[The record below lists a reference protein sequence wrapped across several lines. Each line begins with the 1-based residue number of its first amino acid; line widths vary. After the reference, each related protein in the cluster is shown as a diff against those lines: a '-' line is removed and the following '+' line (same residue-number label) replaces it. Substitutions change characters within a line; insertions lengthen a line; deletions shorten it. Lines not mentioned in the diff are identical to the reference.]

1 MKKKTILLSLLVINL
16 LSKANVNEIILSD
29 TQLQS
34 FSVVGD
40 SIKSNDTS
48 TYKILWNNNKILNS
62 IPFFDFI
69 SITQLTKPSNKST
82 YKDSTIIYKLCGTIA
97 EQLKIKLIND
107 IISESAEEKLSV
119 ANLLKFEKGK
129 YFESNIKTYLQNQ
142 IFDFFYNNNLVTYLR
157 NEEYVRLLKPKPVYK
172 LLSDTKTE
180 KLLEHEI
187 LFIANNSKTYLF

>member
-48 TYKILWNNNKILNS
+48 MYKILWNNNKILNS

-69 SITQLTKPSNKST
+69 SIAQLTKPSNKST

-107 IISESAEEKLSV
+107 IISESAEEKLSI

-187 LFIANNSKTYLF
+187 LFIAKNSNTYLF

>member
-62 IPFFDFI
+62 IP
-69 SITQLTKPSNKST
+69 SSST
-82 YKDSTIIYKLCGTIA
+82 ST
-97 EQLKIKLIND
+97 
-107 IISESAEEKLSV
+107 
-119 ANLLKFEKGK
+119 
-129 YFESNIKTYLQNQ
+129 
-142 IFDFFYNNNLVTYLR
+142 
-157 NEEYVRLLKPKPVYK
+157 
-172 LLSDTKTE
+172 
-180 KLLEHEI
+180 
-187 LFIANNSKTYLF
+187 

>member
-48 TYKILWNNNKILNS
+48 MYKILWNNNKILNS

-69 SITQLTKPSNKST
+69 SIAQLTKPSNKST

-119 ANLLKFEKGK
+119 ANLLKQK
-129 YFESNIKTYLQNQ
+129 S
-142 IFDFFYNNNLVTYLR
+142 
-157 NEEYVRLLKPKPVYK
+157 
-172 LLSDTKTE
+172 
-180 KLLEHEI
+180 
-187 LFIANNSKTYLF
+187 